1 MTLKC
6 SAHIYDHLRIVDGY
20 NTPDDDENSAIG
32 ETVYQEPKF
41 W

>member
-1 MTLKC
+1 MILKG
-6 SAHIYDHLRIVDGY
+6 SAYIYDHLPKVDGY
-20 NTPDDDENSAIG
+20 NTPVDDENSAIG